1 MASYLTL
8 VQFKDRTNMPA
19 EFVDAL
25 EAVRPGWVL
34 AQLEMA
40 SRWVDARLFK
50 RYAVP
55 FAAPVPETVLAWV
68 TRLVTLECW
77 FRRGVDP
84 DDKAMDRATTD
95 ADTAKEEVKEA
106 ANAVDGLFD
115 LPLRADLA
123 AQSGI
128 SRGGPRVYSEASPYV
143 WTTVQGAAGR
153 SEDENGGGTF
163 G

>member
-8 VQFKDRTNMPA
+8 AQFKDRTNMPA

-25 EAVRPGWVL
+25 EAARPGWVL

-40 SRWVDARLFK
+40 SRWVDTRLFK
-50 RYAVP
+50 RYVVP
-55 FAAPVPETVLAWV
+55 FADPVPETVLAWV
-68 TRLVTLECW
+68 TRLVTIECW
-77 FRRGVDP
+77 YKRGVDP
-84 DDKAMDRATTD
+84 DDRALERVEKD

-115 LPLRADLA
+115 LPLRADLP

-128 SRGGPRVYSEASPYV
+128 SRGAPRVYSEASPYV
-143 WTTVQGAAGR
+143 WTTVQRAAGR
-153 SEDENGGGTF
+153 DEDSNGGGTF